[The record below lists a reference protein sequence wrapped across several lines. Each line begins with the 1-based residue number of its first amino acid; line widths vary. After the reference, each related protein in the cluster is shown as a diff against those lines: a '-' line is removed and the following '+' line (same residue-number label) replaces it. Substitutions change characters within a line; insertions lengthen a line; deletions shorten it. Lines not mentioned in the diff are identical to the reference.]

1 MKLPL
6 PSHNDPGR
14 NFRMVSLLAGLYWL
28 LILTGLPAAGQTQA
42 QVQGETA
49 QPNSN
54 ISHHNLVLCQDG
66 TVKGW
71 GHNYYG
77 QLGTVTNYVPTP
89 IAIPLA
95 LPTSIVH
102 LTTTYGSSFAILA
115 DGTLWAWGD
124 NSTGQLGIGSSVSS
138 TATPTLVPGL
148 TNIVAVSGGFYHTIA
163 LRADGT
169 VWSWGQRQNSALG
182 TGSGGAAIAY
192 TPQQIGTLSNIR
204 AIASGDQFAMALD
217 ASGHVWAWGMDTY
230 GELGLGLSSTVPTMQ
245 WVPAQLALAN
255 VHQIEGCNV
264 RAGAVLTDGTVYT
277 WGSNSVGQL
286 GLGHSNFVNTP
297 AQVGAGTL
305 TNIVSLALNNVS
317 SCAVQADGH
326 TYVWGSNDHGS
337 LGVTTPAFA
346 STPIAGPFFSPN
358 VQVFG
363 TSSLFTSTERDGTVK
378 VWGSGLI
385 GYTPVN
391 PSLYGGSYVPTT
403 PSGLCAA
410 VPPVASFPACGPQ
423 RAYHQRSGATYIAAL
438 HGNTTSPAEIGTY
451 GTTTVIDASQRPYNG
466 TVVFDGIYHLKGDVK
481 CINGTFSLPTS
492 TVFYV
497 DSDNGQ
503 AVNAP
508 NYVTTTILVEKATLQ
523 LRAATLRSNCSGQ
536 WGGVALTGYGIINTG
551 SGGRKGA
558 IRSVIQDAGTGVYC
572 YTPDWQMA
580 NTNEYY
586 LLQTDFINN
595 NTGLYDLVKGTAQPG
610 EGARFCSF
618 RNGSTGI
625 QLEAVDVAPGNT
637 FGGDYSNA
645 LFDYNTFENL
655 GTGMSG
661 VAGQAHIT
669 NSTFINNYYA
679 AISLSAAL
687 GSTGEIR
694 HNTITVPSLWPAE
707 FLAGLG
713 TGVRPTSYG
722 IYAAY
727 GESQDISDNTI
738 EGGTSDPTANN
749 VVQIGMALSSNSHVY
764 GGNRLRFLDQALNL
778 PTNDYTGSTHRI
790 EGNTFTD
797 NLAGITFFPYS
808 TNPFYLAAVNVS
820 LRCNTFS
827 STLANATGVWVT
839 AKALFPG
846 SLGTATAPNGNRFD
860 GIADVT
866 KRFVYDA
873 GQLTAGVAFRYFQYS
888 SPQEAVGQNGQL
900 FNYAATTVT
909 GLVTTAQTSATNA
922 CGGNML
928 PGVQARSTAPS
939 PAANPG
945 VSNAIQLTDAYPNPT
960 SETVAF
966 TYVLPVESSPAMLV
980 LRNTLGQRV
989 VTQQLPHT
997 GIGEVRLSVLTL
1009 PAGMY
1014 VGTVEVAGQVRASR
1028 KIIIVR

>member
-1 MKLPL
+1 M
-6 PSHNDPGR
+6 
-14 NFRMVSLLAGLYWL
+14 
-28 LILTGLPAAGQTQA
+28 LTGLPAAGQTQA

-54 ISHHNLVLCQDG
+54 VSHRNLVLCQDG

-71 GHNYYG
+71 GYSYYG

-102 LTTTYGSSFAILA
+102 LTTTCASSFAILA

-182 TGSGGAAIAY
+182 TGSSGAAIAY
-192 TPQQIGTLSNIR
+192 TPHQIGALSNIR

-230 GELGLGLSSTVPTMQ
+230 GELGLGLSGTVPTMQ

-378 VWGSGLI
+378 VWGNGVI

-391 PSLYGGSYVPTT
+391 PSPYGGSYVPTT

-451 GTTTVIDASQRPYNG
+451 GTTTVIDASQPPYNG

-572 YTPDWQMA
+572 YTPDWSLAA

-669 NSTFINNYYA
+669 NSTFINNYHA

-694 HNTITVPSLWPAE
+694 HNTITVPSLWPAG
-707 FLAGLG
+707 FLAGLD

-722 IYAAY
+722 IYAAH

-749 VVQIGMALSSNSHVY
+749 VVQIGMALGSNSHVY

-778 PTNDYTGSTHRI
+778 PTNDHTGSTHRI

-873 GQLTAGVAFRYFQYS
+873 TSPFQYFRYN
-888 SPQEAVGQNGQL
+888 SPQERFGTTSPANTGDVFFNSSGQSNPPTI
-900 FNYAATTVT
+900 AANNSNMS
-909 GLVTTAQTSATNA
+909 GSGA
-922 CGGNML
+922 CGL
-928 PGVQARSTAPS
+928 SSSTPGVYARSAMVAS
-939 PAANPG
+939 PVEPTNLAKLEARL
-945 VSNAIQLTDAYPNPT
+945 SEAYPNPAG
-960 SETVAF
+960 ETVSF
-966 TYVLPVESSPAMLV
+966 SYSLPVKEKT
-980 LRNTLGQRV
+980 NRV
-989 VTQQLPHT
+989 VIRNIMGHIVESTATSSLQ
-997 GIGEVRLSVLTL
+997 GEVHFSLAHLS
-1009 PAGMY
+1009 GGIY
-1014 VGTVEVAGQVRASR
+1014 TVALEINSHIVATQ
-1028 KIIIVR
+1028 KLIVQH